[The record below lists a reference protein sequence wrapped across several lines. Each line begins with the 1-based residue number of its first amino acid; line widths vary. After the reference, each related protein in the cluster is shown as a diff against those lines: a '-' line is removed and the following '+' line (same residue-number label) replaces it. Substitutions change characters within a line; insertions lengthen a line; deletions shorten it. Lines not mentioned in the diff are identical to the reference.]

1 MTEKHQTLYCPYC
14 GMTSFELSDDEEGP
28 FYCDYCGVDVEMRE
42 LIP

>member
-1 MTEKHQTLYCPYC
+1 VAEKKQTLYCPYC

-28 FYCDYCGVDVEMRE
+28 FYCEYCGVDVEMRE